1 MMMELQVFSRL
12 LNALRDR
19 WAVLRAEPEAGYTSE
34 FFVVTGLIVA
44 VAIGALAYLAVQ
56 IMTAAHNVQVTN
68 NTGS

>member
-1 MMMELQVFSRL
+1 MIELQIFSRL
-12 LNALRDR
+12 IDTLRMR
-19 WAVLRAEPEAGYTSE
+19 WAVLRSEPEAGYTSE

-56 IMTAAHNVQVTN
+56 IMTAAHNVQVSN